1 MGAQFHSRLMF
12 MLLSKF
18 DLKKSLK
25 WCYNEAYHGEEP
37 IDRVVGTVKNLVFRA
52 MKLENTT
59 PKEVRNAANLFIPS
73 ISST

>member
-18 DLKKSLK
+18 DLKKSLQ
-25 WCYNEAYHGEEP
+25 WYYNEAYHGEEP

>member
-1 MGAQFHSRLMF
+1 MGTQFHSRLMF

-18 DLKKSLK
+18 DLKKSLQ
-25 WCYNEAYHGEEP
+25 WYYNEAYHGEEP

-52 MKLENTT
+52 MELEKTT
-59 PKEVRNAANLFIPS
+59 PKEFRNAANLVIPS